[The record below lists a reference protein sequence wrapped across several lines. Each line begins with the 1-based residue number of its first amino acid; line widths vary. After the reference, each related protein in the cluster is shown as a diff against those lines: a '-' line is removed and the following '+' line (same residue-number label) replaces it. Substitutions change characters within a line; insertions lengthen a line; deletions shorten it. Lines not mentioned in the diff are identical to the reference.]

1 MFSRQ
6 VNVHPEAVAEAQAAT
21 QWYQERSAPAARA
34 FLSEIDRAVEKIAE
48 DPDIWPPYVGGTQ
61 RFLLKRFPFS
71 LVYRLVSNK
80 IEVVAIAHGRR
91 KPGYW
96 KTRLA

>member
-1 MFSRQ
+1 MPSRQ
-6 VNVHPEAVAEAQAAT
+6 VDVHPEAIAEAHAAA
-21 QWYQERSAPAARA
+21 QWYQERSASAARA
-34 FLSEIDRAVEKIAE
+34 FLGELDRAIGKIAE
-48 DPDIWPPYVGGTQ
+48 DPEIWPHYVGGTQ

-71 LVYRLVSNK
+71 VVYRLVSNK

-96 KTRLA
+96 KKRLA

>member
-6 VNVHPEAVAEAQAAT
+6 VNVHPEAVAEAQVAT
-21 QWYQERSAPAARA
+21 QWYRERSALAARA
-34 FLSEIDRAVEKIAE
+34 FLSELDHAIGKIAE

-71 LVYRLVSNK
+71 VVYRLVSDK

-96 KTRLA
+96 KKRLV